1 MDEINVD
8 QDMDMEWNTEDNV
21 LYKWSEI
28 EYALEK
34 MKCTPGEI
42 GEFALC
48 IDGEQQY
55 PETIL
60 FQVFI

>member
-8 QDMDMEWNTEDNV
+8 QDMVWDTKDNV

-28 EYALEK
+28 QFALEK
-34 MKCTPGEI
+34 MKCTPAEI

-48 IDGEQQY
+48 IDGE
-55 PETIL
+55 
-60 FQVFI
+60 